1 MAPVTTAPLVIDK
14 IVVTVEAAAEKA
26 GTVSLGAVV
35 GVIGFIFAS
44 SQQAGTPNELAF
56 EKAAREKKDSAA
68 PEPQAAAGG
77 SGRGLPPGANKLRGG
92 QGYRDKD
99 GNIWKKDQLHKDHWD
114 VTDRK
119 GNKVKEV
126 TFDGRQLWPNGPKNN
141 Q

>member
-1 MAPVTTAPLVIDK
+1 VIDK
-14 IVVTVEAAAEKA
+14 IIVTVEAATEKA
-26 GTVSLGAVV
+26 FDVSLGA
-35 GVIGFIFAS
+35 IGGTIAFIFAS
-44 SQQAGTPNELAF
+44 SQKTATEDQDTIHRDF
-56 EKAAREKKDSAA
+56 SEKKDSAE
-68 PEPQAAAGG
+68 PEPAAAAGG
-77 SGRGLPPGANKLRGG
+77 SGKGLPPGANKLRGG

>member
-1 MAPVTTAPLVIDK
+1 VTAGVGQAGSSK
-14 IVVTVEAAAEKA
+14 ESAAEERFKK
-26 GTVSLGAVV
+26 
-35 GVIGFIFAS
+35 
-44 SQQAGTPNELAF
+44 QND
-56 EKAAREKKDSAA
+56 KDRAA
-68 PEPQAAAGG
+68 EPQAAAGG
-77 SGRGLPPGANKLRGG
+77 SGKGLPPGANKLRGG